1 MKVIFLDIDGVL
13 NTNSDR
19 EISNDKLKLLS
30 ELVSKTGAEIVL
42 SSSWRNWRNHP
53 KTNTPGSFITNWKNK
68 FLDNNLSI
76 TLTTEPEGP
85 KNLSIEKFIIQHD
98 VKCFVVLDDQNVF
111 DKNLV
116 QTDAEQGLTQ
126 SDCQRA
132 AHLLLN
138 PINPTL

>member
-30 ELVSKTGAEIVL
+30 ELVSKTGANVVL
-42 SSSWRNWRNHP
+42 SSSWRNWWNNP
-53 KTNTPGSFITNWKNK
+53 KTNISGSFITKWKNQ

-76 TLTTEPEGP
+76 TLTTELECP

-98 VKCFVVLDDQNVF
+98 VKCFAVLDDQNVF
-111 DKNLV
+111 DKNIV
-116 QTDAEQGLTQ
+116 QTNGDIGLTHF
-126 SDCQRA
+126 DCQKA
-132 AHLLLN
+132 AHFLK
-138 PINPTL
+138 

>member
-1 MKVIFLDIDGVL
+1 MKMKVIFLDIDGVL

-30 ELVSKTGAEIVL
+30 ELVSKTGADVVL
-42 SSSWRNWRNHP
+42 SSSWRNWWNHP
-53 KTNTPGSFITNWKNK
+53 KTNVPGSFITKWKNQ

-76 TLTTEPEGP
+76 TLTTEPECP

-98 VKCFVVLDDQNVF
+98 IKRFVVLDDQNVF

-116 QTDAEQGLTQ
+116 QTNGDIGLTQ
-126 SDCQRA
+126 FDCQKA
-132 AHLLLN
+132 SQLLN
-138 PINPTL
+138 